1 MGKLLLLTRSQAE
14 FPSKLPSKRPISDA
28 CVDDQAEGAIDAAVK
43 IQRSVSM
50 KSVSEGSDSSIK
62 TQVDGKL
69 RMLNVEIVSGRRSGI
84 SFR

>member
-1 MGKLLLLTRSQAE
+1 MGKLILLSRSPVE
-14 FPSKLPSKRPISDA
+14 FPTKMPSKRSISEA

-50 KSVSEGSDSSIK
+50 KSVSEGSDSSTK

-69 RMLNVEIVSGRRSGI
+69 RMLDVGLVSSRRLGI

>member
-1 MGKLLLLTRSQAE
+1 
-14 FPSKLPSKRPISDA
+14 
-28 CVDDQAEGAIDAAVK
+28 
-43 IQRSVSM
+43 M